1 MPTLTIGDKKVQVG
15 DDFLKL
21 SPEQQQATVDEI
33 AQQIGAKA
41 PGEIGVKAGPGYGE
55 VGVKAPNAGPG
66 YGQDMLLSIP
76 SGLRS
81 GVESLVGG
89 FGTANEM
96 TGQGASWLAGKLGA
110 DPQMQ
115 DIVSK
120 LGRFA
125 SPTGFMPSTN
135 EIAAAT
141 DAGVAAIPGSEGVN
155 AITRYQP
162 KTLPGKIVRTATEIA
177 PSVAMGPGSLVRKG
191 AQTVASSVGGELAG
205 AATEGTPLEPWART
219 LGMLA
224 GGVVTAGRP
233 GAAKV
238 PRTTTEETLARLS
251 KNKEDAY
258 ALSERAGVIIK
269 PAGIQ
274 DVIAKIKDDYVKY
287 GFRQKNQPGAAEALA
302 ALEEVAGNNVTLKG
316 LDSIRKAAQGG
327 YVMGNKTNNALIS
340 KAVERIDELINSN
353 DPNFMAGIDTK
364 IGAQAIDVARKFA
377 HRAFKLETA
386 VNLVKKG
393 NIQADRNITD
403 TRVKSVK
410 SQLAKINDPFS
421 SWGRGFNPAEK
432 EAAAK
437 AARYTPAQRML
448 HGASV
453 LNPAAGGK
461 LSAAGHIAVG
471 LTNLGSGNL
480 LGLGLQAAGAG
491 VGMGLQKAAE
501 HLAAKSVRE
510 FIDLVANGGVQAPVV
525 KQSLLMMTPEKR
537 DAITRSLLAIGGNN
551 YGRNDTA
558 AMQGATIPN

>member
-1 MPTLTIGDKKVQVG
+1 MIEVELPDGSTAEFPDGTA
-15 DDFLKL
+15 
-21 SPEQQQATVDEI
+21 PEAM
-33 AQQIGAKA
+33 KA
-41 PGEIGVKAGPGYGE
+41 AIQKRFPPSAIGVKAGPGYGE

-110 DPQMQ
+110 GPQMQ
-115 DIVSK
+115 DFVSK
-120 LGRFA
+120 VGRFA

-162 KTLPGKIVRTATEIA
+162 KTLPGKIVRTAAEIA

-238 PRTTTEETLARLS
+238 PRTTTEETLARLN

-258 ALSERAGVIIK
+258 ALSERAGVVIK
-269 PAGIQ
+269 PAGMKHLA
-274 DVIAKIKDDYVKY
+274 DTVEHDLA
-287 GFRQKNQPGAAEALA
+287 GFGYDPDLHPGAKVVLRKI
-302 ALEEVAGNNVTLKG
+302 EEQQGQNVTLKG
-316 LDSIRKAAQGG
+316 LDTIRKVAGNA
-327 YVMGNKTNNALIS
+327 YIMGNKANNAAVAKIIS
-340 KAVERIDELINSN
+340 HIEDLTKSN
-353 DPNFMAGIDTK
+353 DPNFMAGINTK
-364 IGAQAIDVARKFA
+364 IGAQALDVARKFA

-410 SQLAKINDPFS
+410 TQLAKINDPFS
-421 SWGRGFNPAEK
+421 SWGRGFNSAEK
-432 EAAAK
+432 AAAAK
-437 AARYTPAQRML
+437 AASYTPGQRAL
-448 HGASV
+448 HGLSV
-453 LNPAAGGK
+453 LNPLSGGK
-461 LSAAGHIAVG
+461 LSAAGHTALAGANV
-471 LTNLGSGNL
+471 LSGNV
-480 LGLGLQAAGAG
+480 LGLGLQAIGGG
-491 VGMGLQKAAE
+491 VGFGLQKAAE
-501 HLAAKSVRE
+501 HLATKSVHE
-510 FIDLVANGGVQAPVV
+510 FVDLVARGGVPAPVV
-525 KQSLLMMTPEKR
+525 KQSMLMLSPEKR
-537 DAITRSLLAIGGNN
+537 AAISRSLLAVSGSN

-558 AMQGATIPN
+558 SMRR